1 MKKAA
6 LLMAWFLPW
15 FPPMVPFAAAQKTA
29 GTGKTTAVS
38 ANELVAIK
46 VTGTERYTDKEILAA
61 SGLELGRTAGDANFK
76 EAVQRLGDTGLFSDV
91 AYSYS
96 YSPAGTRLDFQLVD
110 TDRSKLV
117 PAHYENFVWFT
128 DAELVSEIQRRV
140 PLFKQVLP
148 LAGSLPDQVS
158 EALQE
163 ILGARHLPGRV
174 DYLRE
179 SKPGTGEAG
188 DLIGIAYKVVDA
200 SFYIRDAEFPGAAP
214 DQLPPLKAVARK
226 LTGAEYVRS
235 SLALVAKVDY
245 LPVYLQRGYLKAA
258 FAQPDAR
265 VVTQTSTEV
274 QVDAIFPV
282 TPGKIYSTAGVAWKG
297 NAAVPAEQFQSL
309 LHLPI
314 GQPADAVRLAADLDN
329 VQKLYHTRG
338 YMAVR
343 IQPEPL
349 LDDATSTVRYDLS
362 VVEGDLFEMG
372 ELEIVGLDSQ
382 AKARLQ
388 NAWTLREGQPYNSD
402 YPKEFLKNAF
412 RLLPH
417 DEQWAV
423 DIREAMDAKDKTVD
437 VTLRFTAK

>member
-1 MKKAA
+1 MRKAA
-6 LLMAWFLPW
+6 LLIVLFLPW
-15 FPPMVPFAAAQKTA
+15 FPPVLPFAAAQKTA
-29 GTGKTTAVS
+29 GTGKTTSVAS
-38 ANELVAIK
+38 SRLVAIK
-46 VTGTERYTDKEILAA
+46 VTGTERYTEEEILAA
-61 SGLELGRTAGDANFK
+61 SGLELGQNVGEADFK
-76 EAVQRLGDTGLFSDV
+76 DAVQRLGNTGLFSDV
-91 AYSYS
+91 TYSYS
-96 YSPAGTRLDFQLVD
+96 YSPAGTKLELQLVD
-110 TDRSKLV
+110 TDKSKLV

-128 DAELVSEIQRRV
+128 DAELISEIQRRV

-158 EALQE
+158 EALQA
-163 ILGARHLPGRV
+163 ILGVRRLPGRV

-188 DLIGIAYKVVDA
+188 DLIGVAYKVADA
-200 SFYIRDAEFPGAAP
+200 SFYIRDAEFPGAGP
-214 DQLPPLKAVARK
+214 DQVPPLKAAARK

-235 SLALVAKVDY
+235 SLAIVAKVDY
-245 LPVYLQRGYLKAA
+245 LPVYLQRGYLRAA

-282 TPGKIYSTAGVAWKG
+282 TPGKIYSTSGVAWKG
-297 NAAVPAEQFQSL
+297 NAAVPAEQLQSL
-309 LHLPI
+309 LHLPL
-314 GQPADAVRLAADLDN
+314 GQPADAVGLAADLDK
-329 VQKLYHTRG
+329 VLKLYRTRG

-343 IQPEPL
+343 VQAEPL
-349 LDDATSTVRYDLS
+349 LDDAASTVHYDLS
-362 VVEGDLFEMG
+362 VVEGDLFQMG

-402 YPKEFLKNAF
+402 YPREFLNNAI

-423 DIREAMDAKDKTVD
+423 DIGEAVDAKDKTVD
-437 VTLRFTAK
+437 VTIRFTAK